1 MTSYKLL
8 ILPQTT
14 MPMDRDIQVLQEVQE
29 WDKEIY
35 LLRGTLEEIPSELA
49 EINQEV
55 ERERASL
62 QKLQEE
68 LKGFQLK
75 QKEKEKELAAKE
87 ENIRKYDAQLAQ
99 VKTNKEY
106 ASLQTEIRS
115 LKADNSLLEEAIINM
130 IDQVEAFQ
138 ERTEEQKRKVAAA
151 EALLNQK
158 KQEFEE
164 KSKTI
169 REKIEVLTKQKK
181 EKIKEVNPEI
191 ALLYERIVTK
201 KHGWA
206 LVKVEGEVCPA
217 CQIQLRPQVVNEA
230 KLKERII
237 VCDNCSRILYSV

>member
-1 MTSYKLL
+1 MTRYKLL

-14 MPMDRDIQVLQEVQE
+14 MPMDQDLQVLQEVQE

-35 LLRGTLEEIPSELA
+35 LLHGTLEEIPFELA
-49 EINQEV
+49 EINQKV
-55 ERERASL
+55 EQERALL

-68 LKGFQLK
+68 LKSLQLK
-75 QKEKEKELAAKE
+75 QKEKEGELATKE

-106 ASLQTEIRS
+106 ASLQVEIRS
-115 LKADNSLLEEAIINM
+115 LKADSSLLEEAIINM

-138 ERTEEQKRKVAAA
+138 KTLDEQKKKLAVA
-151 EALLNQK
+151 EAVLNQK
-158 KQEFEE
+158 KQELEE
-164 KSKTI
+164 KSKMI

-191 ALLYERIVTK
+191 ASLYEQIVTK